1 MGTERAKSN
10 FRGKPMDIR
19 ITQEHD
25 NQPLQSKGVALL
37 CDWSGAIIEVLRDDI
52 GLVSET
58 HGTL

>member
-1 MGTERAKSN
+1 
-10 FRGKPMDIR
+10 MDIR